1 MQLNDDNV
9 LLINPPYFEH
19 VFGKSAIRG
28 AVAPGTIILSLA
40 AVAPAV
46 RQMGFNVRL
55 IDLNIEADP
64 KARFTREMME
74 FRPAHVALTFTT
86 SVYHIAK
93 EYAALARSLCPQ
105 VKLVCGGHHA
115 TLMPEDVLNETE
127 FDVVV
132 RGEGDFT
139 LAELVSGQSRREIS
153 GISFKEDGQ
162 IVATQNRPLI
172 FDLDRIPFPALDL
185 YEVPRYRHPRFMAKR
200 NPVAYMETS
209 RGCYGACIFCN
220 ARRTKLRRK
229 SVGRVLE
236 EMKYVL
242 SLGFREIHLA
252 DDLFTADLKR
262 VKEICRAIINSRL
275 DISWY
280 PRAGIR
286 VDHVDRELFDL
297 MKRAGV
303 WSVPFG
309 IESGNEDILKRI
321 GKNITL
327 DQVRHAVRLAKSV
340 GLTTEG
346 YFMVGHPD
354 ETEET
359 MQQTVKFATSIGLDY
374 AKFTINTP
382 LPGTPLF
389 DEWDRAGVIK
399 TKDWSKY
406 NFHTP
411 PQELYDHPNLD
422 WKMIDQYYKLGM
434 KRFYFRPSYILR
446 RGLQDLLSGQ
456 LLPNLK
462 VLVRSLPN
470 WRAAGKATRAGSAG

>member
-1 MQLNDDNV
+1 MTLNNNHV

-46 RQMGFNVRL
+46 RQLGFKVKL
-55 IDLNIEADP
+55 LDLNLEPRP
-64 KARFTREMME
+64 KATYISELAE
-74 FRPAHVALTFTT
+74 FRPAFIGFTFTT
-86 SVYHIAK
+86 SIFHIARK
-93 EYAALARSLCPQ
+93 YAEIAREVLPD
-105 VKLVCGGHHA
+105 VRIVCGGHHA
-115 TLMPEDVLNETE
+115 TLMPEEVLTGTD

-139 LAELVSGQSRREIS
+139 LGEIVSGKSYDQIP
-153 GISFKEDGQ
+153 GITFKHEGR
-162 IVATQNRPLI
+162 IVSTPARPLV
-172 FDLDRIPFPALDL
+172 FDLDEIPFPALDL

-209 RGCYGACIFCN
+209 RGYYGACNFCN

-229 SVGRVLE
+229 SVDRVIE
-236 EMKYVL
+236 EMKFVL

-262 VKEICRAIINSRL
+262 VKEICRAIIRNKL

-286 VDHVDRELFDL
+286 VDHVDRELFEL
-297 MKRAGV
+297 MRRAGV

-309 IESGNEDILKRI
+309 IESGNEHILKRI

-327 DQVRHAVRLAKSV
+327 DQVRHAVGLANSV

-359 MQQTVKFATSIGLDY
+359 MKQTIQFATSIGLTY
-374 AKFTINTP
+374 AKFTISTP

-411 PQELYDHPNLD
+411 PRELYDHPNLD
-422 WKMIDQYYKLGM
+422 WSLIDRYYKLGM
-434 KRFYFRPSYILR
+434 KTFYFRPSYMLK

-462 VLVRSLPN
+462 VLIKSLPN
-470 WRAAGKATRAGSAG
+470 WRPIGRSAPRPS

>member
-1 MQLNDDNV
+1 MELNEKNV

-46 RQMGFNVRL
+46 RQSGFNVRL
-55 IDLNIEADP
+55 IDLNIEPDP
-64 KARFTREMME
+64 KGRFTREMLE

-86 SVYHIAK
+86 SIFHIAK
-93 EYAALARSLCPQ
+93 EYASMARSMAPD
-105 VKLVCGGHHA
+105 VKLYCGGNHA
-115 TLMPEDVLNETE
+115 TLMPEAVLSETE

-139 LAELVSGQSRREIS
+139 LAELVSGTSYREIP
-153 GISFKEDGQ
+153 GITFKEDGKF
-162 IVATQNRPLI
+162 VATPNRPMI
-172 FDLDRIPFPALDL
+172 FDLDQIPLPALDL
-185 YEVPRYRHPRFMAKR
+185 YDVPQYRHPRFMARR

-229 SVGRVLE
+229 SVNRVIE

-262 VKEICRAIINSRL
+262 VKEICRAIINNRI

-286 VDHVDRELFDL
+286 VDHVDKELFDL

-327 DQVRHAVRLAKSV
+327 DQVRNAVRLAKSV

-359 MQQTVKFATSIGLDY
+359 MKQTIEFSTSIGLDY

-389 DEWDRAGVIK
+389 DEWERAGVIK

-411 PQELYDHPNLD
+411 PEELYDHPNLD
-422 WKMIDQYYKLGM
+422 WKMIDRYYKLGM
-434 KRFYFRPSYILR
+434 KRFYFRPSYILK
-446 RGLQDLLSGQ
+446 RGLKDLLSGQ

-462 VLVRSLPN
+462 VLMRSLPN
-470 WRAAGKATRAGSAG
+470 WRPAGKVTRTAH

>member
-1 MQLNDDNV
+1 MTLNEKHV
-9 LLINPPYFEH
+9 LLVNPPYFEH

-46 RQMGFNVRL
+46 RNLGFKVRL
-55 IDLNIEADP
+55 LDLNLEPDP
-64 KARFTREMME
+64 KARYICELAE
-74 FRPAHVALTFTT
+74 FRPAYIGFTFTT
-86 SVYHIAK
+86 SIFHIAK
-93 EYAALARSLCPQ
+93 EYAAIAREIFPD
-105 VKLVCGGHHA
+105 VRLVCGGNHA
-115 TLMPEDVLNETE
+115 SMMPEEVLNQTD

-139 LAELVSGQSRREIS
+139 LAEIVSGSRYEEIP
-153 GISFKEDGQ
+153 GISYKTDGA
-162 IVATQNRPLI
+162 IASTPPRPMI

-185 YEVPRYRHPRFMAKR
+185 YEAQYYRHPRFMARR

-209 RGCYGACIFCN
+209 RGCYGACNFCN

-229 SVGRVLE
+229 SVDRVIE
-236 EMKYVL
+236 EMKFVL

-262 VKEICRAIINSRL
+262 VKEICRAIIRNKM

-286 VDHVDRELFDL
+286 VDHVDKELFEL

-309 IESGNEDILKRI
+309 IESGNEQILKRI

-327 DQVRHAVRLAKSV
+327 DDVRHAVGLANSV
-340 GLTTEG
+340 GLNTEG

-359 MQQTVKFATSIGLDY
+359 MKQTIKFATSIGLTY
-374 AKFTINTP
+374 AKFTISTP

-389 DEWDRAGVIK
+389 EEWDRAGVIK

-411 PQELYDHPNLD
+411 PKELYSHPNLD
-422 WKMIDQYYKLGM
+422 WSVIDRYYKLGM
-434 KRFYFRPSYILR
+434 KKFYFRPTYMLK
-446 RGLQDLLSGQ
+446 RGFKDLLSGQ
-456 LLPNLK
+456 LAPNLK
-462 VLVRSLPN
+462 VLIKSLPN
-470 WRAAGKATRAGSAG
+470 WRPLGNAAKPG

>member
-1 MQLNDDNV
+1 MSLREDHV

-19 VFGKSAIRG
+19 VFGRSAIRG

-46 RQMGFNVRL
+46 RSLGCQVRL
-55 IDLNIEADP
+55 LDLNLEPEP
-64 KARFTREMME
+64 KQRYLKELAE
-74 FRPAHVALTFTT
+74 FEPGYVAFTFTT
-86 SVYHIAK
+86 SIFHIVK
-93 EYAALARSLCPQ
+93 EYAAIAREMYPDI
-105 VKLVCGGHHA
+105 KLIGGGTHA
-115 TLMPEDVLNETE
+115 SLMPEEVLRETE
-127 FDVVV
+127 LDVVA

-139 LAELVSGQSRREIS
+139 LAEIVSGADYKEIF
-153 GISFKEDGQ
+153 GISYKEGDR
-162 IVATQNRPLI
+162 VVSTPARPLI
-172 FDLDRIPFPALDL
+172 FDLDRVPFPALDL
-185 YEVPRYRHPRFMAKR
+185 YDVPKYRHPRFMAHR

-209 RGCYGACIFCN
+209 RGCYGACNFCN

-229 SVGRVLE
+229 SVGRVIE

-262 VKEICRAIINSRL
+262 VKEICRAIINEKL

-286 VDHVDRELFDL
+286 VDHVDIELFDL

-309 IESGNEDILKRI
+309 IESGNEQILKRI
-321 GKNITL
+321 GKNTTL
-327 DQVRHAVRLAKSV
+327 DQVRNAVRLARSV

-359 MQQTVKFATSIGLDY
+359 MKETIHFATSIGLDY

-389 DEWDRAGVIK
+389 EEWDRAGVIK

-411 PQELYDHPNLD
+411 PRELYDHPNLD
-422 WKMIDQYYKLGM
+422 WQTIDRYYKLGM
-434 KRFYFRPSYILR
+434 KTFYFRPSYILK
-446 RGLQDLLSGQ
+446 RGLKDLLAGQ

-462 VLVRSLPN
+462 VLIRSLPN
-470 WRAAGKATRAGSAG
+470 WRAPQPASRVDGAH

>member
-1 MQLNDDNV
+1 MEMNEKNV

-46 RQMGFNVRL
+46 RQSGFNVRL
-55 IDLNIEADP
+55 IDLNIDPDP
-64 KARFTREMME
+64 KGRFIREMLE

-93 EYAALARSLCPQ
+93 EYAAIARSMSPD
-105 VKLVCGGHHA
+105 VRLVCGGHHA
-115 TLMPEDVLNETE
+115 TLMPEEVLSETE

-139 LAELVSGQSRREIS
+139 LAELVSGKCYRDIP
-153 GISFKEDGQ
+153 GITFKEDGKF
-162 IVATQNRPLI
+162 VATQSRPMI
-172 FDLDRIPFPALDL
+172 FDLDQIPLPALDL
-185 YEVPRYRHPRFMAKR
+185 YDVPRYRHPRFMARR

-229 SVGRVLE
+229 SVNRVIE

-262 VKEICRAIINSRL
+262 VKEICRAIINNRI

-286 VDHVDRELFDL
+286 VDHVDKELFDL

-327 DQVRHAVRLAKSV
+327 DQVRNAVRLAKSV

-359 MQQTVKFATSIGLDY
+359 MKQTIKFSTSIGLDY

-389 DEWDRAGVIK
+389 DEWERAGVIK
-399 TKDWSKY
+399 TRDWSKY

-411 PQELYDHPNLD
+411 PAELYDHPNLD
-422 WKMIDQYYKLGM
+422 WKTIDQYYKLGM
-434 KRFYFRPSYILR
+434 KRFYFRPSYILK
-446 RGLQDLLSGQ
+446 RGLKDLFSGQ

-470 WRAAGKATRAGSAG
+470 WRPAGKVTRATG